1 MLDMSRFLA
10 ANGDATICRRRI
22 SLELG
27 KLEWIGNK
35 PLKNN
40 TLKITAEA

>member
-1 MLDMSRFLA
+1 MLDRSRFLA
-10 ANGDATICRRRI
+10 ASGDATICLRRI

-35 PLKNN
+35 PRNN